1 MMLVASGT
9 HKRSSAHRHSLSV
22 LKLMVVSRRGSWL
35 FELSECT
42 FLLVSDDKVKFA
54 ALILVALTLAP
65 SNRTLRCA
73 KDIVLAT
80 IVMVD
85 FGKLKAQQ
93 V

>member
-1 MMLVASGT
+1 MMLVASST

-42 FLLVSDDKVKFA
+42 FLLISDDKVKFA

-73 KDIVLAT
+73 KDVVLAT

>member
-1 MMLVASGT
+1 MLVASGT
-9 HKRSSAHRHSLSV
+9 HKRSSAHGHSLSV

-42 FLLVSDDKVKFA
+42 FLLISDDKVKFA
-54 ALILVALTLAP
+54 ALILVAL
-65 SNRTLRCA
+65 RTLRCA
-73 KDIVLAT
+73 KDVVLAT